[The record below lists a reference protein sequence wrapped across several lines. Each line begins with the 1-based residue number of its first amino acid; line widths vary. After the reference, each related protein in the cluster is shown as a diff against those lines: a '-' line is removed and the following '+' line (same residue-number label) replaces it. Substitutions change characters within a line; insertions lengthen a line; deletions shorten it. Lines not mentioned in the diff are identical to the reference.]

1 VGTVASAGGETIMSA
16 TVIAGIEV
24 PGSSLTRD
32 VTELLQ
38 SSATPLIYHHSRRVF
53 LWGSLR
59 GRKRGLSYDPELLY
73 AGALFHDMGL
83 TDRFADSDQRFELDG
98 AEEARRVLIEHGVPA
113 ERAHLVWEAIAL
125 HTTPEIPWHMAPE
138 IALVTAGVELDVLGF
153 GYDEIS
159 DEERA
164 EVTAA
169 HPRPDFKKEILRAF
183 TNGMAHRP
191 QTTFGTVNADVLSH
205 CLPGFE
211 RTDFVETILGSK
223 WPD

>member
-1 VGTVASAGGETIMSA
+1 MSA

-24 PGSSLTRD
+24 PGSSLMRD
-32 VTELLQ
+32 VTELVQ

-59 GRKRGLSYDPELLY
+59 GRKRGLAYDPELLY

-83 TDRFADSDQRFELDG
+83 TDRFTGSDQRFELDG
-98 AEEARRVLIEHGVPA
+98 ADEAHRVLLEHGVPD
-113 ERAHLVWEAIAL
+113 ERARLVWEAIAL
-125 HTTPEIPWHMAPE
+125 HTTPEIPWRMAPE

-159 DEERA
+159 AEERA
-164 EVTAA
+164 EVTAE
-169 HPRPDFKKEILRAF
+169 HPRPDFKREILQAF
-183 TNGMAHRP
+183 TNGMTHRP

-205 CLPGFE
+205 FLPGFQ
-211 RTDFVETILGSK
+211 RTDFVETILASK
-223 WPD
+223 WPE